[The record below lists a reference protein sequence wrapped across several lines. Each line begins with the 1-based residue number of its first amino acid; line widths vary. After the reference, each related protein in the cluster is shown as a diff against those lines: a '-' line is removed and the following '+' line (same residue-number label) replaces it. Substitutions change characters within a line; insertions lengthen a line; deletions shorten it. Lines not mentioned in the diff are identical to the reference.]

1 MKCETYVEEA
11 VEAGAKDEDVL
22 RILGCERPGVA
33 VAYLLRIEGGAG
45 DEGRWWDR
53 VRLEIGLYGV
63 LSVHHLP

>member
-22 RILGCERPGVA
+22 RILGSERPGVA

-45 DEGRWWDR
+45 DDA
-53 VRLEIGLYGV
+53 V
-63 LSVHHLP
+63 